1 MTDIRKHGFESDAQ
15 WREYL
20 QEIEEAGHL
29 ADIRPASDQKVLD
42 ELAAMRA
49 EIASLRERIGMRR
62 RRGHMMPWKQ
72 VVGVAVLLLLAAA
85 AGR

>member
-49 EIASLRERIGMRR
+49 EIAVLRERIGMRH